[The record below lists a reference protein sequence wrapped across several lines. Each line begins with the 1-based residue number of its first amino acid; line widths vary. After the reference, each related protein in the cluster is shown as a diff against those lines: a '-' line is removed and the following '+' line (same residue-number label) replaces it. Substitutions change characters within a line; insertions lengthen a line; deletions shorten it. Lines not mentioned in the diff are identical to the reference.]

1 MIFLDCDGVLAD
13 FDGGAR
19 KVFGMHPAEF
29 ECRLG
34 HQRFWAKLVSAPDF
48 FANLELLPNAMELCE
63 AVRHNTR

>member
-19 KVFGMHPAEF
+19 KVFGMHPAKF

-34 HQRFWAKLVSAPDF
+34 
-48 FANLELLPNAMELCE
+48 LLSSDRNQS
-63 AVRHNTR
+63 